1 MMTNKLKALILCL
14 VLVLSAAA
22 VFGQTGESD
31 KLLALTNP
39 GVIQIVLFNKEKVE
53 IGRGSALV
61 LSPTLAATSYHLIS
75 QAAGAAGFNF
85 KKKGVD
91 VDGVLGVDKALDLAL
106 VQIDGKVTPLVPG
119 DFNSLAP
126 GKKFYVVAANEAGD
140 IVLTEATVRNV
151 HDLGGGLKI
160 ADTAVA
166 LADAFTGG
174 AAVDETGKVLG
185 LVQVVEKRLRLIVPI
200 SAVTAVAKAKK
211 MTAFKSWQA
220 EDYFTTIESNWFFG
234 RIYAWVDEGY
244 NAQRNLEKLVKVQA
258 DNLEAWKI
266 LAKCYNGMRD
276 YQNAITAYKKITE
289 LDPKAAEAFLGLG
302 QIYARMQRSPEAI
315 EALNKA
321 LELNPSGKEAYLALG
336 EAYEAGRDF
345 AKAGDAYDKY
355 LAAGPADLFTAYQRL
370 GMARMNAEQFD
381 KAAAALAQAQKL
393 QPRDLT
399 ILGNLALTYQMA
411 GLLQEAED
419 TYKKLAE
426 INPEKAENYY
436 SWILKLWS
444 DAQKPDKAVE
454 AAQKIVELKPK
465 DEQAIYN
472 LGYMYLQM
480 QKYQEAIDAFN
491 KALAVKPNYDL
502 ALFQIGACLYN
513 LKKYADALVPFKKV
527 IEIDPTNA
535 YAWLYIGINNM
546 LLKRFD
552 VALEPLKKT
561 VEIQPDNVNAWY
573 NLGICYLNLRDSYSA
588 RDIVK
593 RLQALDPAKAKQ
605 LQALIK

>member
-14 VLVLSAAA
+14 ALVLSAAA
-22 VFGQTGESD
+22 VFGQTGEAE
-31 KLLALTNP
+31 KLLSLTNP
-39 GVIQIVLFNKEKVE
+39 GVIQVVISNKEKVE

-75 QAAGAAGFNF
+75 QAAGAAGINF
-85 KKKGVD
+85 KKKDVD

-106 VQIDGKVTPLVPG
+106 VQIDGKVTPLIPG
-119 DFNSLAP
+119 DFNSLTP

-160 ADTAVA
+160 ADTAAA
-166 LADAFTGG
+166 LADSFTGG

-185 LVQVVEKRLRLIVPI
+185 LVLVVEKRLRLIVPM
-200 SAVTAVAKAKK
+200 SAVNAVVKVKK
-211 MTAFKSWQA
+211 MTAFKNWTA
-220 EDYFTTIESNWFFG
+220 EDYFTTIESNWLLG

-244 NAQRNLEKLVKVQA
+244 NAQRNLEKVVKVQIG
-258 DNLEAWKI
+258 NLEAWKL
-266 LAKCYNGMRD
+266 LAKIYDGMRD
-276 YQNAITAYKKITE
+276 YQNAITAYKKVTE
-289 LDPKAAEAFLGLG
+289 LDPKAAEAFFGLG
-302 QIYARMQRSPEAI
+302 QIHARMQRSPEAV

-321 LELNPSGKEAYLALG
+321 LELNPGGKEAYLALG

-345 AKAGDAYDKY
+345 VKAGDAYDKY
-355 LAAGPADLFTAYQRL
+355 VAAGPADLVPVYQRL

-381 KAAAALAQAQKL
+381 KAAAALGAAQKL

-399 ILGNLALTYQMA
+399 ILQNLALAYQKA
-411 GLLQEAED
+411 GMLQEAED

-426 INPEKAENYY
+426 INPEKADNYY

-454 AAQKIVELKPK
+454 AAKKIMELKPK
-465 DEQAIYN
+465 DEQAAYN
-472 LGYMYLQM
+472 LGYMYSM
-480 QKYQEAIDAFN
+480 SQKYQEAIDVFN
-491 KALAVKPNYDL
+491 KALIIKPNYDL
-502 ALFQIGACLYN
+502 ALYQIGVCYYS
-513 LKKYADALVPFKKV
+513 LKRYADALPPFKKV

-535 YAWLYIGINNM
+535 YAWLYLGINNM

-552 VALEPLKKT
+552 VALDPLKKT
-561 VEIQPDNVNAWY
+561 VELQPDNVNAWY

-593 RLQALDPAKAKQ
+593 KLQVLDAAKAKQ